1 MQSSARP
8 EEETVKRKWVPR
20 LAACVFGVLG
30 MAVTG
35 GLAQAQPEP
44 TLPVVPS
51 IIDQLVTSTPALSVD
66 PRDAGAAV
74 SRWGGVGMVCQNLN
88 VRCR

>member
-1 MQSSARP
+1 M
-8 EEETVKRKWVPR
+8 KRKWVPR
-20 LAACVFGVLG
+20 LAACAFGVLG
-30 MAVTG
+30 VTASS
-35 GLAQAQPEP
+35 GLALAQPDP
-44 TLPVVPS
+44 TVPVVPS
-51 IIDQLVTSTPALSVD
+51 IIDQLVTSTPALSID

>member
-1 MQSSARP
+1 MKRTGVVRLVACALGILSMSA
-8 EEETVKRKWVPR
+8 T
-20 LAACVFGVLG
+20 AGV
-30 MAVTG
+30 AR
-35 GLAQAQPEP
+35 AQPDP
-44 TLPVVPS
+44 TAPIAPS

-74 SRWGGVGMVCQNLN
+74 SRSGGVGMVCQNLN

>member
-1 MQSSARP
+1 M
-8 EEETVKRKWVPR
+8 KRKWVPR
-20 LAACVFGVLG
+20 LAACAFGVLG
-30 MAVTG
+30 VTVSS
-35 GLAQAQPEP
+35 GLARAQPDP
-44 TLPVVPS
+44 TVPVVPS
-51 IIDQLVTSTPALSVD
+51 IIDQLVTSTPALSID